1 MGTGSA
7 FKQMLLASTGMLH
20 NTFECCWHALQ
31 YSQKRVARV
40 GHETVACYAT
50 QCNAMHCSA
59 CAVQCGA
66 MQRKTMRCNAMPTV
80 LCSAVLCSMCR

>member
-7 FKQMLLASTGMLH
+7 FIQMLLASTGMLH

-50 QCNAMHCSA
+50 QHHAMHGSA
-59 CAVQCGA
+59 SAVQCGA
-66 MQRKTMRCNAMPTV
+66 TTQDNALQCYAYCV
-80 LCSAVLCSMCR
+80 VQCSAV